1 MGEDTRSGLS
11 PRSGE
16 TDRDPGVLDRLEH
29 GVDAGCVARWV
40 DHVGRRS
47 TPPLCRWLDPNDA
60 VVDSVDRALAGVH
73 ASRTAVEYLTR
84 AVGIGTTVG
93 VLLTL
98 VGAVFGYG
106 VFGTA
111 VAAGVTGA
119 CTGVI
124 GGVGS
129 AGGWLLRPHVRAAHR
144 GRDIDR
150 LLPDAVAYAH
160 ALSTGGLDQLAV
172 LEALAGAEDAY
183 GAVSVEF
190 QRVISEMRYAG
201 TDYRSALRRRAEA
214 TPSETLSTFI
224 EDLVAVV
231 DAGGRIEPFLRDRTE
246 RYRRR
251 DERDRERRLEALE
264 LFGELYV
271 TLSVFPLLLIVVLV
285 VVATM
290 GEPTTGLVFLT
301 VYVLIPLS
309 GIGFIVLVAAVTP
322 DEPVDGL
329 LDAPQTTRDGSD
341 RTADAE
347 SLRGSAVE
355 GNALFERI
363 AARTRRH
370 RIVSVL
376 EAPHDLLRT
385 RPRYS
390 LLITIPVAVGLL
402 AAAAI
407 SGHAPVAPAGWLDRP
422 VRSTAVWVYTP
433 AAVVLGP
440 LGVFTEWNRRTTRG
454 VTDRLAETLRTL
466 AAANE
471 TGQTLLE
478 SLQTVASG
486 SADPLASELGTVHA
500 KVVHGMRLR
509 TALVEFNNAY
519 AEPRLARAVTLIAD
533 ARAASSRIAAVLT
546 TAAETVEIH
555 DDLERERRSRTRMQ
569 VTVIG
574 VTYLTMLGV
583 MAVLQTQLVGAL
595 GGLSSGS
602 GAASAG
608 LVGGADGGVGI
619 APATLSLAFF
629 HAATVQAVVS
639 GVVSGYLRSGT
650 FRAGIPF
657 VLAYGAIT
665 LGVWSV
671 VG

>member
-1 MGEDTRSGLS
+1 MGEDTRSRLS
-11 PRSGE
+11 HRSEG
-16 TDRDPGVLDRLEH
+16 TDWEPSVLERLEH
-29 GVDAGCVARWV
+29 GVDTGCVGRWV
-40 DHVGRRS
+40 DNVGRRS
-47 TPPLCRWLDPNDA
+47 TPLLCRRFDPNGA
-60 VVDSVDRALAGVH
+60 ILDSVDRALTGAHAGG
-73 ASRTAVEYLTR
+73 TAAAYLTR

-93 VLLTL
+93 ALLTL

-106 VFGTA
+106 IFDTA

-119 CTGVI
+119 CAGVL
-124 GGVGS
+124 GGIVS
-129 AGGWLLRPHVRAAHR
+129 AGGWLLRPYVHAARR
-144 GRDIDR
+144 GRQIDR
-150 LLPDAVAYAH
+150 LLPDAVAHAY

-190 QRVISEMRYAG
+190 QRVVSEMRYAG
-201 TDYRSALRRRAEA
+201 IDYRSALRRRAEA

-231 DAGGRIEPFLRDRTE
+231 DTGGRIEPFLRERTE

-271 TLSVFPLLLIVVLV
+271 TLSVFPLLLIIVLV

-290 GEPTTGLVFLT
+290 GEPTTDLIFVT
-301 VYVLIPLS
+301 VYALIPLS
-309 GIGFIVLVAAVTP
+309 GAGFLVLVAAVVR
-322 DEPVDGL
+322 DEPGDGL
-329 LDAPQTTRDGSD
+329 LDTPHTTRGVRD
-341 RTADAE
+341 RTAGAE
-347 SLRGSAVE
+347 SPRGRAVD
-355 GNALFERI
+355 GSALFERI
-363 AARTRRH
+363 AAGTRRH
-370 RIVSVL
+370 RIVSAL
-376 EAPHDLLRT
+376 EAPHDLLRA

-390 LLITIPVAVGLL
+390 LLITLPVAAGLL
-402 AAAAI
+402 AAAVV
-407 SGHAPVAPAGWLDRP
+407 SGHASVAPVGWFERP

-440 LGVFTEWNRRTTRG
+440 LCVFTELNRRTTRG

-478 SLQTVASG
+478 SLRTVASG
-486 SADPLASELGTVHA
+486 SADPLANELGTVHA

-533 ARAASSRIAAVLT
+533 ARAASSQIAAVLT
-546 TAAETVEIH
+546 TAAEAIEIH

-569 VTVIG
+569 ITVIG

-583 MAVLQTQLVGAL
+583 MAVLQTQLVDVL

-602 GAASAG
+602 GTTSAG
-608 LVGGADGGVGI
+608 AVGGADEGVGI

-639 GVVSGYLRSGT
+639 GVVSGYLRAGT

-665 LGVWSV
+665 LGVWSA